1 MIMNIIMIMMIMFQ
15 DGDADDDDYDDYDV
29 ACSEVVVWL
38 WMHFLSIFTTNPTPR
53 KPLSSTPLTSAAE
66 KNLAVGNAPS
76 G

>member
-38 WMHFLSIFTTNPTPR
+38 WMHFLSIFTTNTTPR
-53 KPLSSTPLTSAAE
+53 KPLSSTPL
-66 KNLAVGNAPS
+66 LLC
-76 G
+76 